1 MSISF
6 SMTGKTRQK
15 SPRYSSQ
22 YGPVN
27 KVVLFTNARDEKNI
41 KEWAAHHLLL
51 GFHRIVIFD
60 HMSKIPISYVLKG
73 FDKRVTVIRCV
84 WNNPVKLR
92 LMQTAINLSRSMRAD
107 WMLYLDADEFL
118 VLPRYK
124 NVVSFLSLY
133 VNYDSVSVNWLMFG
147 TNNIIKDTDGLI
159 IDNFTRSSRVLDQHV
174 KSFVRP
180 MEAIN
185 AHNPHFFNI
194 YDTSRRIGMD
204 NRIVQVASPFH
215 PFPIHFSKAPAY
227 IAHYVHQ
234 SEETYTNRK
243 VLLPTDDTG
252 SMRGDIRAQVHSL
265 YNDIDNVQV
274 KRLYS
279 ENVNNFLISKT
290 NSGMKT
296 PEPIENVFKPVE
308 NTTLNDIDVYINTK
322 EEEQKEEEHFVIE
335 IGQEVKEEPETTQV
349 IEETELTEDKYSSS
363 SNNDDCITNYEE
375 DVFNIENIIT
385 TAEDM
390 KSDDMTTDNIIDIIV
405 HNTEVE

>member
-1 MSISF
+1 
-6 SMTGKTRQK
+6 
-15 SPRYSSQ
+15 
-22 YGPVN
+22 
-27 KVVLFTNARDEKNI
+27 
-41 KEWAAHHLLL
+41 
-51 GFHRIVIFD
+51 
-60 HMSKIPISYVLKG
+60 
-73 FDKRVTVIRCV
+73 
-84 WNNPVKLR
+84 
-92 LMQTAINLSRSMRAD
+92 MQTAINLSRSMRAD

-118 VLPRYK
+118 VLLRYK

-147 TNNIIKDTDGLI
+147 TNNIIKDPDGLI
-159 IDNFTRSSRVLDQHV
+159 IDNFTKSCSTLDRHV

-265 YNDIDNVQV
+265 YNDVENLQV

-290 NSGMKT
+290 DSGKKT
-296 PEPIENVFKPVE
+296 PEPTENVFKPIE
-308 NTTLNDIDVYINTK
+308 NTTVNDIDINT
-322 EEEQKEEEHFVIE
+322 KEEEHFVIE
-335 IGQEVKEEPETTQV
+335 IGEDVKEEAETTQV
-349 IEETELTEDKYSSS
+349 IEETELTENKYSSS

-405 HNTEVE
+405 ENTEVE

>member
-1 MSISF
+1 
-6 SMTGKTRQK
+6 MTRKTRQK

-41 KEWAAHHLLL
+41 KEWVAHHLIL

-60 HMSKIPISYVLKG
+60 HMSKIPISYVLRG

-84 WNNPVKLR
+84 WNNPVKLT

-124 NVVSFLSLY
+124 NVVDLLHRY
-133 VNYDSVSVNWLMFG
+133 KEYDSVSINWLMFG
-147 TNNIIKDTDGLI
+147 TNNIIKDPDGLI

-185 AHNPHFFNI
+185 ANNPHFFNI

-204 NRIVQVASPFH
+204 NRKVQTASPFH
-215 PFPIHFSKAPAY
+215 PFPVHYLHAPAY

-234 SEETYTNRK
+234 SEETYMKRK

-252 SMRGDIRAQVHSL
+252 AMRGDNRAQVHFL
-265 YNDIDNVQV
+265 YNDVENLEV
-274 KRLYS
+274 KKLYS
-279 ENVNNFLISKT
+279 EKLNKFLNLKEGRTDNKREEDEVDISVVKD
-290 NSGMKT
+290 N
-296 PEPIENVFKPVE
+296 IEE
-308 NTTLNDIDVYINTK
+308 I
-322 EEEQKEEEHFVIE
+322 EEEYNLVQQEEIE
-335 IGQEVKEEPETTQV
+335 QSEQIESLQQEKQEVFEQH
-349 IEETELTEDKYSSS
+349 ELVQHQE
-363 SNNDDCITNYEE
+363 DCIMN
-375 DVFNIENIIT
+375 D
-385 TAEDM
+385 A
-390 KSDDMTTDNIIDIIV
+390 NIIDSCSEF
-405 HNTEVE
+405 TEYYTKE

>member
-1 MSISF
+1 MGLFF
-6 SMTGKTRQK
+6 SMIGKTRQK

-51 GFHRIVIFD
+51 GFHHIVIFD

-124 NVVSFLSLY
+124 NVVNFLSLY
-133 VNYDSVSVNWLMFG
+133 ANYDSVSVNWLMFG
-147 TNNIIKDTDGLI
+147 TNNIIKDPDGLI
-159 IDNFTRSSRVLDQHV
+159 IDNFTKSSSTLDRHV

-265 YNDIDNVQV
+265 YNDVENLQV

-290 NSGMKT
+290 YSGEKAHEPTVPMNNIEENKT
-296 PEPIENVFKPVE
+296 V
-308 NTTLNDIDVYINTK
+308 NDIDIDTK
-322 EEEQKEEEHFVIE
+322 EEEQNTKEEEHFVIE
-335 IGQEVKEEPETTQV
+335 IGDEVKEEQETNQV
-349 IEETELTEDKYSSS
+349 IEDTEIKENKYSTS
-363 SNNDDCITNYEE
+363 SNEDDVY
-375 DVFNIENIIT
+375 NIENTIMM
-385 TAEDM
+385 AEDM
-390 KSDDMTTDNIIDIIV
+390 KTEDMTTDDIIDIIV
-405 HNTEVE
+405 DNTEVE